1 MLKKIKSIYFS
12 RNLFSI
18 LEDKIKLGV
27 VKYNK
32 NFQEILNINLTNY
45 KILSGK
51 YIQFEND
58 GKVKEFNA
66 YNDIMTFEGEYL
78 NGKRHGKGN
87 EYDDFYG
94 YLIYEGEYLNGKRH
108 GKGIEYNI
116 DCYLQFEGEFFE
128 GKKWNGKGYDT
139 NKENVYNLKN
149 GKGFVKEYDT
159 YSFHLIF
166 EGEYVNGVRNGKGKE
181 YYNDKVIFEGEYI
194 NGEKWNGISYND
206 KYGIVFVLKNG
217 KGMVQEYDKESL
229 YLYIGQYLNRKRHGK
244 AFEFFD
250 DKIMFVGEYI
260 NGKRHGKGKEEFYDG
275 VDFIYEGDYFYGK
288 KHGKGKEYGVRY
300 NFLFEGEFLYNK
312 KFKGKNYINGI
323 LEYEGEYLYD
333 KKWNGKGYDENH
345 NIIYEII
352 NGNGK
357 IREYLDDRLINEG
370 DYLNGKLHGKGKEY
384 NYDNGELIYEGD
396 YLNGK
401 KNGKGKEYRKGEI
414 IFEGEYL
421 NDERWNGKGK
431 EYESDFNDRITF
443 EGEYI
448 NGEKIKNQTI

>member
-51 YIQFEND
+51 YIKFEND

-66 YNDIMTFEGEYL
+66 YNDIMIFEGEYL

-94 YLIYEGEYLNGKRH
+94 YLIYEGEYLNGKRHGKGKEYNDFNGNLIYEGEFLNGKRH

-159 YSFHLIF
+159 YSFRLIF
-166 EGEYVNGVRNGKGKE
+166 EGEYINGVRNGKGKE

-206 KYGIVFVLKNG
+206 KNEIIFVLKNG
-217 KGMVQEYDKESL
+217 KGMV
-229 YLYIGQYLNRKRHGK
+229 
-244 AFEFFD
+244 
-250 DKIMFVGEYI
+250 
-260 NGKRHGKGKEEFYDG
+260 
-275 VDFIYEGDYFYGK
+275 
-288 KHGKGKEYGVRY
+288 
-300 NFLFEGEFLYNK
+300 
-312 KFKGKNYINGI
+312 
-323 LEYEGEYLYD
+323 
-333 KKWNGKGYDENH
+333 
-345 NIIYEII
+345 
-352 NGNGK
+352 
-357 IREYLDDRLINEG
+357 
-370 DYLNGKLHGKGKEY
+370 
-384 NYDNGELIYEGD
+384 
-396 YLNGK
+396 
-401 KNGKGKEYRKGEI
+401 
-414 IFEGEYL
+414 
-421 NDERWNGKGK
+421 
-431 EYESDFNDRITF
+431 
-443 EGEYI
+443 
-448 NGEKIKNQTI
+448 